1 MSVIDILT
9 RVDVLCKK
17 YEKYDLDRQRE
28 EDAAVS
34 GRDEFAKLY
43 AAIEADIE
51 ATLQKAEEAKSE
63 KDRATVA
70 TLNSGVRRS
79 KAAIRAEIPKLQ
91 KLAVKKV
98 KGITKEEQA
107 SRPDLVEELAAR
119 IDEISDGITGN
130 LQNPMWGGKA
140 GVSKPMEIRVDTMH
154 PDDLMRPEHFEATEE
169 STGFRQEFQARKTRQ
184 DQGLDVIAEGLATL
198 KNMAGDINEELN
210 KQAPLIDEADN
221 KIEQAAADLKNTN
234 VRLKDTVTKLRSNR
248 NFCIDLILI
257 TIILGIAGY
266 LYSVLRPQ

>member
-17 YEKYDLDRQRE
+17 YEKYDLEKQRE
-28 EDAAVS
+28 ADALS
-34 GRDEFAKLY
+34 GQDQFAKLY
-43 AAIEADIE
+43 TVIEADIE
-51 ATLQKAEEAKSE
+51 ATLQKAEEARSETNRAAVATIKSE
-63 KDRATVA
+63 
-70 TLNSGVRRS
+70 VRRS
-79 KAAIRAEIPKLQ
+79 KAAIRAEIPRLQ
-91 KLAVKKV
+91 KLAIKKV

-107 SRPDLVEELAAR
+107 ARPDLVEELAAR

-130 LQNPMWGGKA
+130 LQNPRWGGKA

-154 PDDLMRPEHFEATEE
+154 PDDLMRPEHYEATEE
-169 STGFRQEFQARKTRQ
+169 STGFRQEFQARKARQ

-198 KNMAGDINEELN
+198 KNMAGDINEELD
-210 KQAPLIDEADN
+210 KQAPMIDEVDI
-221 KIEQAAADLKNTN
+221 KIDQAAANLKNTN

-266 LYSVLRPQ
+266 LYSLLRPQ